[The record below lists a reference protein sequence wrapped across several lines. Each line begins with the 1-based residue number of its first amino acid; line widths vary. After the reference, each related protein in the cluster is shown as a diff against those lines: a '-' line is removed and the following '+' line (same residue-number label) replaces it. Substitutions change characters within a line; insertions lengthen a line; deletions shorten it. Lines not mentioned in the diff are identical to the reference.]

1 MSRVRFDDDR
11 AAGSQRGCGVA
22 AGRGKGQR
30 KITRA
35 KDSHRTERPQH
46 RPQAGT
52 GLRLAIRQC
61 GVNARVHPGP
71 LLDQRCKE
79 AKLAAGAAHFAAQ
92 PRHGQRCFKMGA
104 LGNGLLKRVQ
114 PIGNAPQQLAPGLS
128 AGAGEDR
135 KRACRE
141 LDSPLHF
148 AG

>member
-1 MSRVRFDDDR
+1 M
-11 AAGSQRGCGVA
+11 QRGE
-22 AGRGKGQR
+22 AG
-30 KITRA
+30 
-35 KDSHRTERPQH
+35 
-46 RPQAGT
+46 
-52 GLRLAIRQC
+52 
-61 GVNARVHPGP
+61 
-71 LLDQRCKE
+71 
-79 AKLAAGAAHFAAQ
+79 
-92 PRHGQRCFKMGA
+92 RCFKMGA